1 MDPVSLNEAGITF
14 SGTISRSLELLRA
27 AHAAPMLVVSG
38 LLGQVEG
45 LPDKAVTI
53 QRWDKGYIRESGDA
67 PFIGLYEKF
76 CHKLQQI

>member
-1 MDPVSLNEAGITF
+1 MDPMSLNEAAITF

-27 AHAAPMLVVSG
+27 AYAAPMLVVSG

-53 QRWDKGYIRESGDA
+53 QR
-67 PFIGLYEKF
+67 
-76 CHKLQQI
+76 